1 MANPPPAST
10 PAASP
15 LTPSRTPLRAL
26 LRASLWMSL
35 WAPLCACTAAAQE
48 RPPVPPARDV
58 AVTYRV
64 SGAAAR
70 AVPGGV
76 PGALRLSWNA
86 GARSLRVEAEGRS
99 QLVLVDLRARSA
111 TVLDEGTRTALVLP
125 MRERD
130 LQALTLDGARLTRR
144 GRDSVA
150 GHACTLYDAQSPR
163 GRGTICL
170 TADGVPL
177 RGDGE
182 VNGRPGGFAATA
194 VAYGPQPAALFRAP
208 PGYVRLD
215 VNRLGLGDLMGRFGG
230 AN

>member
-1 MANPPPAST
+1 MANLPPAPTS
-10 PAASP
+10 AAPP
-15 LTPSRTPLRAL
+15 LIPSRTPLRAS
-26 LRASLWMSL
+26 LRISL
-35 WAPLCACTAAAQE
+35 WALPCACTAAAQE

-64 SGAAAR
+64 SGAAAQ

-76 PGALRLSWNA
+76 PGALRLFWNP
-86 GARSLRVEAEGRS
+86 GAQILRVEAEGRS
-99 QLVLVDLRARSA
+99 QLVLVDLRARGA
-111 TVLDEGTRTALVLP
+111 TVLDGGTRTALVLP

-163 GRGTICL
+163 GRGTLCL

-182 VNGRPGGFAATA
+182 VNGRAGGFVATA
-194 VAYGPQPAALFRAP
+194 VDYGPQPAELFRAP
-208 PGYVRLD
+208 PGYARLD
-215 VNRLGLGDLMGRFGG
+215 MNRLGLGRFGFGG

>member
-1 MANPPPAST
+1 MVPLPT
-10 PAASP
+10 PAA
-15 LTPSRTPLRAL
+15 AL
-26 LRASLWMSL
+26 LL
-35 WAPLCACTAAAQE
+35 APLFALWGASHAAAQE

-64 SGAAAR
+64 SGAAAQ

-76 PGALRLSWNA
+76 PGALRLSWSA
-86 GARSLRVEAEGRS
+86 HTQALRVEAEGRS
-99 QLVLVDLRARSA
+99 QSVLVDLRARSA

-125 MRERD
+125 ARERD

-150 GHACTLYDAQSPR
+150 GHACTVYDAHSNR
-163 GRGTICL
+163 GRGTLCL

-182 VNGRPGGFAATA
+182 VNGRPGGFVATS
-194 VAYGPQPAALFRAP
+194 VAYGPQPAEAFRAP
-208 PGYVRLD
+208 PGYARLD
-215 VNRLGLGDLMGRFGG
+215 VNRFGLGRLGG
-230 AN
+230 VN